1 MTNVRDQFASR
12 ARQHRRDHD
21 TPLHSTPHAHW
32 PPVPPDDDLFDVPGT
47 ADEPRTATPV
57 LNGNTVED
65 PIRVYLREIGR
76 IRLLTAAEETQL
88 AQQIE
93 HGRWA
98 RAQMYDAATADE
110 QRMLLQA
117 VCDADAARQQ
127 LINANLRLVVAIA
140 KKYTGRGLTLLDLIQ
155 EGNLGLMR
163 ATEKFDHTKGF
174 KFSTYATWWIRQA
187 VSRAI
192 ADQART
198 IRLPVHVGETL
209 QRVKKTAHVLQQT
222 LEREPTPCE
231 IAQVLRVGED
241 KVRRVLEAARIPVSL
256 DAPLND
262 ENDAALGDL
271 VEDDHAMR
279 TVETAEAHVLREQ
292 IAGVLARLPERERR
306 IIQLRYGLDDGHA
319 RTLEEVG
326 KEFGITRERIRQIES
341 KVLRKLRH
349 PAYGRS
355 LKSYLE

>member
-1 MTNVRDQFASR
+1 
-12 ARQHRRDHD
+12 
-21 TPLHSTPHAHW
+21 
-32 PPVPPDDDLFDVPGT
+32 
-47 ADEPRTATPV
+47 
-57 LNGNTVED
+57 
-65 PIRVYLREIGR
+65 
-76 IRLLTAAEETQL
+76 
-88 AQQIE
+88 
-93 HGRWA
+93 
-98 RAQMYDAATADE
+98 
-110 QRMLLQA
+110 
-117 VCDADAARQQ
+117 
-127 LINANLRLVVAIA
+127 
-140 KKYTGRGLTLLDLIQ
+140 
-155 EGNLGLMR
+155 MR

-231 IAQVLRVGED
+231 IAQVLRIGED
-241 KVRRVLEAARIPVSL
+241 KVRRVLEAARVPVSL

-271 VEDDHAMR
+271 VEDDHALR

-292 IAGVLARLPERERR
+292 IADVLARLPERERR

>member
-1 MTNVRDQFASR
+1 VTNVRDQIASR
-12 ARQHRRDHD
+12 ARPHRRDHD
-21 TPLHSTPHAHW
+21 TLLPPTPHANW
-32 PPVPPDDDLFDVPGT
+32 SPVPPDDDLFEATSLAG
-47 ADEPRTATPV
+47 ELRHATPAP
-57 LNGNTVED
+57 NGSTMEE

-76 IRLLTAAEETQL
+76 IQLLTAAEETLL

-93 HGRWA
+93 RGRRA
-98 RAQMYDAATADE
+98 RAQLHDATPADE
-110 QRMLLQA
+110 RHLLLQ
-117 VCDADAARQQ
+117 VVGDADAAQQQ

-241 KVRRVLEAARIPVSL
+241 KVRRVLEAARVPMSL

-271 VEDDHAMR
+271 VEDDHVMR
-279 TVETAEAHVLREQ
+279 TVETAEAHVLRDQ
-292 IAGVLARLPERERR
+292 IAQVLARLPERERR

-349 PAYGRS
+349 PAYGHS